1 LPDEC
6 LNAGRFIFIPPTPYL
21 YPFKSFAPLMLQLT
35 RTSSGNDHFKD
46 LVALLDQDLR
56 VRDGDDHEG
65 TLVVCEGEIE
75 R

>member
-1 LPDEC
+1 
-6 LNAGRFIFIPPTPYL
+6 
-21 YPFKSFAPLMLQLT
+21 MLQLT